1 MHLRNADNTGYSYGV
16 NMHEKDVLEQHCQLS
31 GRNCNWKYYTRLFR
45 LNRKKIEKLFI
56 KNRFSMTGFTRFTL
70 LELFCSKISLN
81 GSSTKIWKTC
91 QLIFYY
97 FVTFLFLE
105 IEVFLQFICLNKK
118 IFEKGLQFHENLTNG
133 FREDFLEF

>member
-1 MHLRNADNTGYSYGV
+1 MF
-16 NMHEKDVLEQHCQLS
+16 LS
-31 GRNCNWKYYTRLFR
+31 STVSCPEETAIENIIPDSLDWIG
-45 LNRKKIEKLFI
+45 KKIEKLVVSITYNFI

-70 LELFCSKISLN
+70 LELFCSKISLD
-81 GSSTKIWKTC
+81 GSSTKFWKTC
-91 QLIFYY
+91 QLIYYY

-105 IEVFLQFICLNKK
+105 IEVFLQFIYLNKKK